1 MVKHITFNVFQILQ
15 ELDDGITRHTVW
27 MKNVHRALV
36 CDGDL
41 INRDDLLPDAHHR
54 CDFGCWYDEV
64 DQPELL
70 VEPGFAS
77 IERGQVWRLISPI
90 FVHFGVLHLV
100 FNLWW
105 LKDFGSAIERVFSST
120 YLLVLVL
127 VFGLTSNVA
136 QYWWVGSPMFG
147 GMSGVLYGL
156 FGFLWLRGRLDP
168 SCPVSLPNGTTLILL
183 LWYVACLVGVIPNV
197 ANAAHTDGLV
207 LGAAWGYLSIFARKG
222 AR

>member
-1 MVKHITFNVFQILQ
+1 MPEDFSA
-15 ELDDGITRHTVW
+15 GIKIFAQSTLCKLSSGT
-27 MKNVHRALV
+27 
-36 CDGDL
+36 
-41 INRDDLLPDAHHR
+41 IS
-54 CDFGCWYDEV
+54 DFATSGG
-64 DQPELL
+64 ELL

-136 QYWWVGSPMFG
+136 QYWWVGSPMF
-147 GMSGVLYGL
+147 VN
-156 FGFLWLRGRLDP
+156 P
-168 SCPVSLPNGTTLILL
+168 SKTT
-183 LWYVACLVGVIPNV
+183 YRP
-197 ANAAHTDGLV
+197 
-207 LGAAWGYLSIFARKG
+207 
-222 AR
+222 